1 MVLPQAVLRSASHGP
16 ALVELKNG
24 DSYSGTLVAV
34 DNFMNIRLEDAVF
47 TPRLEQKFEHMKEC
61 TIRGQFV
68 KFIRFPDN
76 ILDRH
81 ALDGDGRPDVIVGD
95 KEGKL
100 HLCSSKNELQCSDN
114 EFGGLGVGS
123 FASPAA
129 CDWDHDGAPDLLSL
143 LLNSLD
149 VAQWI
154 GLSLTS
160 GAFRS
165 AISSKVPNNMP
176 DIMRVSDGRRQ
187 RDHAKERALPFQG
200 LFMLTPQ
207 GVLNTGRGSLD
218 TALRIGQK
226 LTTLKL
232 EEATATELWH

>member
-81 ALDGDGRPDVIVGD
+81 ALDGNIEQRVTLTCIQSPLMQFLARKRKRSTHVWSSMFFEVSALIVP
-95 KEGKL
+95 
-100 HLCSSKNELQCSDN
+100 KN
-114 EFGGLGVGS
+114 
-123 FASPAA
+123 
-129 CDWDHDGAPDLLSL
+129 
-143 LLNSLD
+143 
-149 VAQWI
+149 
-154 GLSLTS
+154 
-160 GAFRS
+160 
-165 AISSKVPNNMP
+165 
-176 DIMRVSDGRRQ
+176 
-187 RDHAKERALPFQG
+187 
-200 LFMLTPQ
+200 
-207 GVLNTGRGSLD
+207 
-218 TALRIGQK
+218 
-226 LTTLKL
+226 
-232 EEATATELWH
+232 